1 MQVILLQCEELLF
14 SGVLLVLLLQKGNEL
29 GTVVVGVVYVLLSS
43 SQVQVFPYVEVLLL
57 SSHSLAVVDEVGLFL
72 LDEGLEVAGVNT

>member
-1 MQVILLQCEELLF
+1 VQVVLLQCEELLF

-29 GTVVVGVVYVLLSS
+29 GTVVVGVVYVLLAS
-43 SQVQVFPYVEVLLL
+43 SQVQVFPYVEVSLL